1 MVQPLKINTCKD
13 RLFSDA
19 STEAGSSNS
28 LQGDSPEPP
37 PPKKRLAK
45 FLKKTSMC
53 KHYQR
58 GHCRFRDKCS
68 YAHEVDELMSKPD
81 LTKTR
86 ICVYF
91 LAGCC
96 TNNNC
101 SYAHDLNEVQQ
112 SNAIHTKSQALNAQP
127 RKGNNA
133 EFILPKSMEVTTIS
147 THASLQYQNPLE
159 AVPWQAS
166 EVPMDVHKLLL
177 SMGEVT
183 SQKPVGQL
191 SHNSPV
197 FSGRN
202 GQTFKAGLQRAG
214 LPGFQPEMNKMGRDE
229 QNGWQQQ
236 VEAQIRTPKDELQK
250 WLHACEH
257 AEQLSATVE
266 HEITQLFL
274 SDSKWAA
281 IFPRLSQVCMW
292 RLADHLQTVWQDS
305 GQGNIYSV

>member
-1 MVQPLKINTCKD
+1 MVQPLKINTCKG
-13 RLFSDA
+13 RLSDD

-28 LQGDSPEPP
+28 LEGDSPEPP

-68 YAHEVDELMSKPD
+68 YAHEVDELMTKPD

-112 SNAIHTKSQALNAQP
+112 SNASHTKSQALSAQQ
-127 RKGNNA
+127 RKGSNV
-133 EFILPKSMEVTTIS
+133 EFISPMPMKVTPRPS
-147 THASLQYQNPLE
+147 HASLQYQYPLE

-166 EVPMDVHKLLL
+166 EVTMDVHELLL

-191 SHNSPV
+191 SHNPPG

-202 GQTFKAGLQRAG
+202 GQTLKAGLQ
-214 LPGFQPEMNKMGRDE
+214 PGFQPKLIERGRDE

-236 VEAQIRTPKDELQK
+236 VAAQNHTPKEELQK

-266 HEITQLFL
+266 HEIAQLFL
-274 SDSKWAA
+274 SDSRWAA
-281 IFPRLSQVCMW
+281 IFPRLSQQCMC